1 MVLFWILNLCVTYT
15 RGIAQISTF
24 TTNIVA
30 VFFWKFWRVLDIE
43 SLIFV
48 KYTPNH
54 SVLKLDN
61 LLTTVVDISKNMLFY
76 GLFWGSCSIIL
87 QFPSS
92 MMPSQTGQPNPD
104 FRTWE
109 LNYVMARA
117 DFLSFF
123 NVFLCARFGSK
134 LYTPAVPKLPRE
146 KSVVQFGKAPM
157 FFVNFYKICV
167 LARVFSPSRRYFQ
180 KLIWIFK
187 IP

>member
-1 MVLFWILNLCVTYT
+1 MK
-15 RGIAQISTF
+15 IS
-24 TTNIVA
+24 
-30 VFFWKFWRVLDIE
+30 RVLGIE

-61 LLTTVVDISKNMLFY
+61 LLTTVGVISKNMLFY
-76 GLFWGSCSIIL
+76 GLLLDPCSIIL

-92 MMPSQTGQPNPD
+92 VMPSQIWQPNPD
-104 FRTWE
+104 FRAWE

-117 DFLSFF
+117 DFLSFL
-123 NVFLCARFGSK
+123 NVFLCARFGFK

-146 KSVVQFGKAPM
+146 KSVVQFGKAPL

-167 LARVFSPSRRYFQ
+167 LARIFSPSRRYFQ